1 MIIDEKKF
9 NPIKEQDLD
18 RVGRLARPQSAD
30 EKNQFG
36 QEIIKLSHENF
47 V

>member
-1 MIIDEKKF
+1 MKKVQS
-9 NPIKEQDLD
+9 NKEQDLD
-18 RVGRLARPQSAD
+18 SVGWLARPQSAD

-36 QEIIKLSHENF
+36 QEVIKLSHENF